1 MYFRQLSHPF
11 RHAVRLSLTVFYF
24 ALAIAGW
31 IGATWPDASVEDFGT
46 WALWGIRLSSLT
58 VLLLALLAAV
68 AHLTHRWITEMQ
80 LSGPLGLG
88 VLVYGGL
95 MLVHLEPARQ
105 GVLVAVLL
113 AAALAALATRG
124 VSLLAAVSEHRAV
137 RRGE

>member
-1 MYFRQLSHPF
+1 MYFRPLHHPF
-11 RHAVRLSLTVFYF
+11 RHAVRLALTVFYF
-24 ALAIAGW
+24 ALSIAGW
-31 IGATWPDASVEDFGT
+31 VGATWPTGPDFEP
-46 WALWGIRLSSLT
+46 WAMWGVRLSGLA
-58 VLLLALLAAV
+58 VLLLSLLAAV

-80 LSGPLGLG
+80 ISGPLGLG

-113 AAALAALATRG
+113 VAALAALATRG